1 MRVSPFNTYVTGGTL
16 AESSPTLK
24 RVGEDARSR
33 AWAEI
38 DLGAV
43 ARNFRAI
50 RARADGRRVIAV
62 IKANAYGHGAL
73 LFARALADER
83 CDAFAVISVEEAA
96 ELRAGGLRAPILV
109 LGGPMT
115 PGEADRALALDA
127 SLVVSRMEALDWVE
141 AAAGRAGKTADF
153 QLELDTGMGRLGLA
167 PDDLAAL
174 LNRVRSAKR
183 LRLDGVMSHLACA
196 DDAARPETARQRA
209 VFTELVAAVRGAGF
223 APRWVHLDNS
233 AGLAR
238 GATPGTDAVRPGIW
252 LYGIDPTL
260 EGGHA
265 LEPVMSLFARVAH
278 AKTVAAGTPIGYGGD
293 FRAPERA
300 RILTLAIGYAD
311 GLPRAAGGRVD
322 VGVRGRR
329 ARLIG
334 RVSCDLAT
342 ALVPADDPTQAGD
355 TALVFGRSAGFAI
368 PVDELA
374 RAAGTISYEILVRI
388 GPRVPRLAT

>member
-1 MRVSPFNTYVTGGTL
+1 MGERTRV
-16 AESSPTLK
+16 
-24 RVGEDARSR
+24 
-33 AWAEI
+33 WAEI
-38 DLGAV
+38 DLGAA

-62 IKANAYGHGAL
+62 VKANAYGHGATL
-73 LFARALADER
+73 LARALADER

-96 ELRAGGLRAPILV
+96 ELRGAGVRAPILV
-109 LGGPMT
+109 LGGPMVA
-115 PGEADRALALDA
+115 EDADRALALDA
-127 SLVVSRMEALDWVE
+127 SLVVSRGEALDWLE
-141 AAAGRAGKTADF
+141 AAAERAGKTADF
-153 QLELDTGMGRLGLA
+153 HLELDTGMARLGLA

-174 LNRVRSAKR
+174 VARVRAAKR
-183 LRLDGVMSHLACA
+183 VRLDGVMSHLACA

-209 VFTELVAAVRGAGF
+209 RFAELVAAVRAAGF

-278 AKTVAAGTPIGYGGD
+278 AKTVPADTPIGYGGD
-293 FRAPERA
+293 YRTSERA
-300 RILTLAIGYAD
+300 RILTLALGYAD

-329 ARLIG
+329 ARLVG
-334 RVSCDLAT
+334 RVSCDLAM
-342 ALVPADDPTQAGD
+342 AVVPADDPTRAGD
-355 TALVFGRSAGFAI
+355 VALVFGRAQGLEI